1 MALPVQEISREARKR
16 IWRNQLQTIVRLEI
30 KKNFFRWR
38 GLWVYFLAFGPAII
52 ITLHTIGSL
61 AHPEG
66 MGHHALEEDTN
77 VMAGIFR
84 LFYLRLGIFFGCMG
98 IFTRLFRGEVMEKS
112 LHYYF
117 LAPVR
122 RELLVLG
129 KYVAGIIAAI
139 FFFGSGV
146 LLSFIFMNGH
156 FGQAGTQYVFHGPGL
171 GQLGSYLLV
180 TVLACIGYGSLFLL
194 MGLLYRNP
202 VVPAVI
208 ILLWESINNVLPAML
223 KKLSIIFYLLP
234 LCPVEVP
241 TDGISALF
249 TVSAEAVPI
258 YVAIP
263 GLLIVSALL
272 LWYAARRIRSVEI
285 SYGTD

>member
-1 MALPVQEISREARKR
+1 MSSEGLAIPMRAKSAGYPWAL
-16 IWRNQLQTIVRLEI
+16 WRAQLLTILRLEL
-30 KKNFFRWR
+30 KRNFFKLR
-38 GLWVYFLAFGPAII
+38 GFWIYMLAFGPTVII
-52 ITLHTIGSL
+52 A
-61 AHPEG
+61 AHAMTSRG
-66 MGHHALEEDTN
+66 RCTLEEDTTIL
-77 VMAGIFR
+77 AGTFQ

-129 KYVAGIIAAI
+129 KYLAGIIAAI

-202 VVPAVI
+202 VVPAVV

-241 TDGISALF
+241 AEGIGALF
-249 TVSAEAVPI
+249 TVVADPVPI
-258 YVAIP
+258 YLALP
-263 GLLIVSALL
+263 GLLCVSGLSL
-272 LWYAARRIRSVEI
+272 YYAARKIRSMEI
-285 SYGTD
+285 NYGTD

>member
-1 MALPVQEISREARKR
+1 MVS
-16 IWRNQLQTIVRLEI
+16 V
-30 KKNFFRWR
+30 
-38 GLWVYFLAFGPAII
+38 
-52 ITLHTIGSL
+52 
-61 AHPEG
+61 
-66 MGHHALEEDTN
+66 
-77 VMAGIFR
+77 
-84 LFYLRLGIFFGCMG
+84 
-98 IFTRLFRGEVMEKS
+98 
-112 LHYYF
+112 
-117 LAPVR
+117 
-122 RELLVLG
+122 
-129 KYVAGIIAAI
+129 
-139 FFFGSGV
+139 FFFGAGV
-146 LLSFIFMNGH
+146 TLSFVFMNGH
-156 FGQAGTQYVFHGPGL
+156 FGDAGRQFVFNGPGL
-171 GQLGSYLLV
+171 GHFGYYLLV
-180 TVLACIGYGSLFLL
+180 TALACIGYGALFLL

-202 VVPAVI
+202 IVPAII

-249 TVSAEAVPI
+249 TVIAEPVPI

>member
-1 MALPVQEISREARKR
+1 MSSEGLAIPMRVKVVGYQWQL
-16 IWRNQLQTIVRLEI
+16 WRAQMLTIVRLEL
-30 KKNFFRWR
+30 KRNFFQLR
-38 GLWVYFLAFGPAII
+38 GFWIYLLAFAPAVII
-52 ITLHTIGSL
+52 G
-61 AHPEG
+61 AHAATSHG
-66 MGHHALEEDTN
+66 RCTLEEDTTIL
-77 VMAGIFR
+77 AGIFE

-98 IFTRLFRGEVMEKS
+98 IFTRLFRGEVIQKS

-117 LAPVR
+117 LMPVR

-129 KYVAGIIAAI
+129 KFVAGSIAAI

-156 FGQAGTQYVFHGPGL
+156 FGQAGWQYVFNGPGL

-180 TVLACIGYGSLFLL
+180 SVLACIGYGSLFLL
-194 MGLLYRNP
+194 MGLLFRNP
-202 VVPAVI
+202 VIPAVVV
-208 ILLWESINNVLPAML
+208 LLWESINNVLPSIL
-223 KKLSIIFYLLP
+223 KKFSIIFYLLP

-241 TDGISALF
+241 AEGIGALF
-249 TVSAEAVPI
+249 TVVADPVPA

-263 GLLIVSALL
+263 GLLCVSALL
-272 LWYAARRIRSVEI
+272 LYYAARKIRSMEI

>member
-1 MALPVQEISREARKR
+1 MTSEGLVIPLREKAAGYPWAA
-16 IWRNQLQTIVRLEI
+16 WRAQLLTILRLEL
-30 KKNFFRWR
+30 KRNFFQLR
-38 GLWVYFLAFGPAII
+38 GFWIYLLAFAPAAII
-52 ITLHTIGSL
+52 G
-61 AHPEG
+61 AHAATSHG
-66 MGHHALEEDTN
+66 RCTLEEDTAILAN
-77 VMAGIFR
+77 IFQ
-84 LFYLRLGIFFGCMG
+84 FYYLRLGIFFGCMG
-98 IFTRLFRGEVMEKS
+98 IFTRLFRGEVLERS

-117 LAPVR
+117 LAPIR
-122 RELLVLG
+122 REILVLG
-129 KYVAGIIAAI
+129 KYLAGVIASVV
-139 FFFGSGV
+139 FFGAGV
-146 LLSFIFMNGH
+146 TLSFVFMNGH
-156 FGQAGTQYVFHGPGL
+156 FGDLGWQFVFNGPGL
-171 GQLGSYLLV
+171 GHFGSYLLV
-180 TVLACIGYGSLFLL
+180 TALACIGYGALFLL

-202 VVPAVI
+202 IVPAII

-249 TVSAEAVPI
+249 TVTAEAVPI

>member
-1 MALPVQEISREARKR
+1 MSSEGLAIPMRAKTAGYPWNL
-16 IWRNQLQTIVRLEI
+16 WRAQLFTILRLEL
-30 KKNFFRWR
+30 KRNFFKLR
-38 GLWVYFLAFGPAII
+38 GFWIYLLAFAPAVII
-52 ITLHTIGSL
+52 G
-61 AHPEG
+61 AHAMTSRG
-66 MGHHALEEDTN
+66 RCTLEEDTTIL
-77 VMAGIFR
+77 AGIFE

-98 IFTRLFRGEVMEKS
+98 IFTRLFRGEVVEKS

-129 KYVAGIIAAI
+129 KFLAGVIAAI
-139 FFFGSGV
+139 FFFSSAV
-146 LLSFIFMNGH
+146 FLSFIFMNGH
-156 FGQAGTQYVFHGPGL
+156 FGEAGRQYVFNGPGL

-194 MGLLYRNP
+194 MGLLYKNP
-202 VVPAVI
+202 VIPAVI

-241 TDGISALF
+241 AEGIGALF
-249 TVSAEAVPI
+249 TVPADPVPI
-258 YVAIP
+258 YLAIP
-263 GLLIVSALL
+263 GLLCVSMLSL
-272 LWYAARRIRSVEI
+272 YYAARKIRSMEI